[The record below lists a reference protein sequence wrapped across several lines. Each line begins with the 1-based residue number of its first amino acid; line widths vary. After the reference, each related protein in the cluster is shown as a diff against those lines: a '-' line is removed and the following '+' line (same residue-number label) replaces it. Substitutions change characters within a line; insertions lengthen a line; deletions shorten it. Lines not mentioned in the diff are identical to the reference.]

1 MSKMLAFCLGAAAV
15 SMGCA
20 GKPAAPFDALKT
32 SNLTAFRLQNN
43 DPTPVAAAAPAA
55 TPGAAPII
63 PGLDPNLQNTITAGV
78 QALQKMI
85 PPGLQIPGLALP
97 AVPGLAPVADTTP
110 RFQGFR
116 ILAQQQVLDA
126 DLKEAM
132 GKLLGDPSNFDNTL
146 GRCAPNVVYPEFGL
160 SFATAPG
167 AQSNDLLVSMG
178 CNQVVS
184 RTFSWPHPATGM
196 KADTVADLSEIF
208 TKIFPQGT

>member
-1 MSKMLAFCLGAAAV
+1 
-15 SMGCA
+15 MGCA

-32 SNLTAFRLQNN
+32 ANLTAFRLQNN
-43 DPTPVAAAAPAA
+43 DPTPVVAAAPAA

-63 PGLDPNLQNTITAGV
+63 PGLDPNLQNAITAGV
-78 QALQKMI
+78 AGLQKLI

-97 AVPGLAPVADTTP
+97 GAVGSPIADTSP

-126 DLKEAM
+126 DLKESL
-132 GKLLGDPSNFDNTL
+132 GKLLGDKDNFDNTL
-146 GRCAPNVVYPEFGL
+146 GRCAPNVIYPEFGM

-167 AQSNDLLVSMG
+167 AQSNDLLISMG

-196 KADTVADLSEIF
+196 KTGTVSDLQEIL
-208 TKIFPQGT
+208 TKVFPQGT

>member
-1 MSKMLAFCLGAAAV
+1 
-15 SMGCA
+15 
-20 GKPAAPFDALKT
+20 
-32 SNLTAFRLQNN
+32 
-43 DPTPVAAAAPAA
+43 VA
-55 TPGAAPII
+55 
-63 PGLDPNLQNTITAGV
+63 
-78 QALQKMI
+78 ALQKLI
-85 PPGLQIPGLALP
+85 PPGLAIPGLALP
-97 AVPGLAPVADTTP
+97 GAVPGVVAPVADTTP
-110 RFQGFR
+110 RFQNFR

-126 DLKEAM
+126 DLKESL
-132 GKLLGDPSNFDNTL
+132 GKLLGDPDNFDNTL

-167 AQSNDLLVSMG
+167 APASDLLVSMG